1 MMLTGAVLPT
11 GHVRGDAVTA
21 INKGDELP
29 ESHPAV
35 RARPKDF
42 EPVK

>member
-1 MMLTGAVLPT
+1 MLVTGAVLPT
-11 GHVRGDAVTA
+11 GHVRGDVVTF
-21 INKGDELP
+21 IDIGDELP

-42 EPVK
+42 EPLR

>member
-1 MMLTGAVLPT
+1 MQLTGAVLPT
-11 GHVRGDAVTA
+11 GHARGDAVTF

-42 EPVK
+42 EPVR

>member
-1 MMLTGAVLPT
+1 
-11 GHVRGDAVTA
+11 VRGDAVTF
-21 INKGDELP
+21 IDKGDEVA

-42 EPVK
+42 EPVG